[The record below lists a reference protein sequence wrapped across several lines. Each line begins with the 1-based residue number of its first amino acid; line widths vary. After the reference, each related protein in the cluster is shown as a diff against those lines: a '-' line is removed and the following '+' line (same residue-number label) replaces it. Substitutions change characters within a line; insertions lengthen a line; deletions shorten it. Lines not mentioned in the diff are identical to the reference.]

1 MYDLI
6 VIITGFIIGIV
17 FYQLTKNN
25 EEENWI
31 W

>member
-6 VIITGFIIGIV
+6 TIITGFIIGIV